1 VLPPAG
7 YRRPCRRASLA
18 PFHISRPPLRPV
30 RCGSL
35 TRVASSSAAPAPSIE
50 IREVA
55 RRPETARVRATC
67 ISLRRRPHVQL
78 PFLFFSSCPACW
90 VPLQRPMHFPP
101 NPTKKQRS
109 GLFSSS
115 SSPPARRVITDYA
128 SSGEKAGRAV
138 RHSGYKAEASQAPLS
153 PPETDPAGGASH
165 SAERRERRD
174 GVRRNAAPE
183 SAADRRVDW
192 LVPSV
197 ISRHA
202 VLCRIYTGLRANGV
216 SPSWNIGQVQVQRT
230 RFPWKSTLLRPLSWT
245 SALQH
250 DFLEVSLSAAFQEPS
265 FHAAV
270 LASNKV
276 LGT

>member
-1 VLPPAG
+1 MRKPGSLLQDIRGRRYGIRRAVLPPAG

-192 LVPSV
+192 LVP
-197 ISRHA
+197 R

-216 SPSWNIGQVQVQRT
+216 SPSWNIGQVQVQ
-230 RFPWKSTLLRPLSWT
+230 
-245 SALQH
+245 
-250 DFLEVSLSAAFQEPS
+250 
-265 FHAAV
+265 
-270 LASNKV
+270 
-276 LGT
+276 